1 MLELVNP
8 FLIVTGL
15 TPNLIILFLD
25 YLKYVAILLSL
36 TVQPQRR
43 AELPCLSWNSP
54 WLCITETSRIWEM
67 CFPCGYLHDKGNVT
81 IIVWVRTVKS
91 QQLPQVFS
99 RWGLDLR
106 NCSHYF
112 NVNKFYVQ
120 SAVSKADFLAYLL
133 CNVLIAFFFFS

>member
-1 MLELVNP
+1 M
-8 FLIVTGL
+8 
-15 TPNLIILFLD
+15 
-25 YLKYVAILLSL
+25 
-36 TVQPQRR
+36 VQPQRR

-67 CFPCGYLHDKGNVT
+67 CFPCGYLQDKGNVT
-81 IIVWVRTVKS
+81 ITVWVRTVKS

-106 NCSHYF
+106 NCSRYF
-112 NVNKFYVQ
+112 NINKFYVQ

-133 CNVLIAFFFFS
+133 CNVLIAFFFFFPRNDTRLVRLCSLVGAKKMLASENPLDS